1 MRGRF
6 ISIEGIDG
14 AGKSTLASFIEGYLT
29 GRGLNVVLTRE
40 PGGTG
45 LAEEIRRLLL
55 LSGDEK
61 FEPMTELLLMFASR
75 AQHIAQVIQPA
86 IEDGIWVLC
95 ERFTEATL
103 AYQGGGRGVSP
114 DSIDALAKIVHG
126 GFNPDLSIYLDVTI
140 DEARRRMVSRSKD
153 RFEEELDDFFGR
165 VRKAYLDLV
174 AKREY
179 MVLID
184 SSLGVDRVNQEVTSL
199 LESWL

>member
-6 ISIEGIDG
+6 ITIEGIDG
-14 AGKSTLASFIEGYLT
+14 AGKSTLASFIEGYLAR
-29 GRGLNVVLTRE
+29 RGISVVLTRE
-40 PGGTG
+40 PGGTT

-86 IEDGIWVLC
+86 VEEGSWVLC

-103 AYQGGGRGVSP
+103 AYQGGGRGVSK
-114 DSIDALAKIVHG
+114 DSIEALAKIVHQD
-126 GFNPDLSIYLDVTI
+126 FNPDLCIYLDVTI

-153 RFEEELDDFFGR
+153 RFEEELDEFFGR

-174 AKREY
+174 RKVDY

-184 SSLGVDRVNQEVTSL
+184 SSLGVERVNHEVSSL
-199 LESWL
+199 LNSWL

>member
-61 FEPMTELLLMFASR
+61 FEPMTELLLMFSSR

-86 IEDGIWVLC
+86 IEDGTWVLC

-114 DSIDALAKIVHG
+114 DSIEALAKIVHG

>member
-86 IEDGIWVLC
+86 IEDGTWVLC

-114 DSIDALAKIVHG
+114 DSIEALAKIVHG